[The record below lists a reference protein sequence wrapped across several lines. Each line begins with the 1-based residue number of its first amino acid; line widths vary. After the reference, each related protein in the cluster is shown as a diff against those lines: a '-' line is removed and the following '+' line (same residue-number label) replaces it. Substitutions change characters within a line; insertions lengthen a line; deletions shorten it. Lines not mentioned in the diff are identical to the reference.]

1 MVCGK
6 SISRSIRNFEK
17 RAESLNLGQGKIAYE
32 ENDQTTRTC
41 FLAQYVGLSLYDI
54 YFQKKY
60 YIFDEEIQFVKV
72 DGYALFG
79 NPYHPDG
86 T

>member
-1 MVCGK
+1 MK
-6 SISRSIRNFEK
+6 KNYQR
-17 RAESLNLGQGKIAYE
+17 
-32 ENDQTTRTC
+32 TRTR
-41 FLAQYVGLSLYDI
+41 FLDKYGGLSLYDI
-54 YFQKKY
+54 YFQKRY